1 MGKIHIKTV
10 HGRQYRYERIS
21 TKRRGGKVVTTDKY
35 LGPVTPAKAGR
46 KSKMA
51 GVPESIRQEISTKYA
66 VGDSVASM
74 IAHLK
79 SRGYGIGERALRNW
93 LKTQEERSDIEGLRG
108 FMAGVEGGTA
118 AARRRGWATRRRRVG
133 EAKARA
139 KSAQEIE
146 RERRDEVEDVMK
158 AQLKR
163 EAEEAARWR
172 QEAGEWQQR
181 FRQIKG

>member
-1 MGKIHIKTV
+1 MGKIYIKTI
-10 HGRQYRYERIS
+10 HGRKYRYERIS
-21 TKRRGGKVVTTDKY
+21 TKRSGGKVVTKEVY
-35 LGPVTPAKAGR
+35 LGPVAPARAGR

-51 GVPESIRQEISTKYA
+51 EVPESIREEVRTRYS

-74 IAHLK
+74 VEHLK
-79 SRGYGIGERALRNW
+79 NRGYGIGERALRNW
-93 LKTQEERSDIEGLRG
+93 LKTQEKRSDIEGMRE
-108 FMAGVEGGTA
+108 FMGAEGGTA
-118 AARRRGWATRRRRVG
+118 AARRRGWATRRRKAG
-133 EAKARA
+133 EVKARA

-146 RERRDEVEDVMK
+146 RERREEVEDVMK